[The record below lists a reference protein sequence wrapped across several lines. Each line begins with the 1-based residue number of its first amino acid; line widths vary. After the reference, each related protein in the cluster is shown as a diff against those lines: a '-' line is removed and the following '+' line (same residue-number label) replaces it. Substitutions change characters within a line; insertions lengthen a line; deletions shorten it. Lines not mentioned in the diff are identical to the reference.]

1 MLMASRSSTKGLIR
15 DLDLMQAA
23 NKGILLGLPITA
35 ASMAKLSETA
45 VVLGK
50 AMGQGPTKSFDD
62 LITAL
67 GRSSPMILDNLGLNV
82 KVGEANE
89 KYAKS
94 LGKTAE
100 QLTEAEM
107 KMAFY
112 NAAMDAASEKVEA
125 LGGVQ
130 LTMLDHVTRLKV
142 RFENFTDALGVAVA
156 TSPAVNAVFE
166 SLADAIDGAV
176 GDSQVDLV
184 RKLTLYINE
193 MALSVVTFLGDLV
206 RAAAV
211 AEKVGALA
219 RMATGQWGTAR
230 QDSSIMMGDS
240 DLQRNA
246 EAMGKRIEELRLKL
260 EGLRNTTAD
269 TNTVINKLAGNDG
282 NGGLPPVTRE
292 LSAAAK
298 AAQAWADQVTGRS
311 LNSELTELYRRY
323 MALGGASAMTAHEWM
338 NLGKQLVDMREK
350 GALLPPVFDELA
362 DAYQR
367 VSFAQKFGVDMGQQ
381 YVASLQRTTQ
391 QIKLSVADMTAV
403 LNSKIMPLGKAPQM
417 GPMLTYGKPDPSAAE
432 QYGKMLGETI
442 VSAAAG
448 GGNVG
453 EAVGSQIGFD
463 LGSKLSQKAGSTI
476 SKVFGKTIGGAISAA
491 LPGIG
496 AFLGPLAGALSGWV
510 VGLFTGGEGAK
521 ANDLRD
527 GLKKQFA
534 DAVRGL
540 ENDPEVRNAMNRF
553 NTAGSR
559 KDVQGA
565 FDDAMKAAQEVKDVM
580 GKYGLTLDDVA
591 DASTRLSR
599 KTDTLKGDIGNLRGA
614 GFSMQ
619 QITKGMA
626 GEFNGLLM
634 AAMETGQQLPAAFAP
649 YLKEMATAGLLTD
662 EVKRK
667 LLGMADPT
675 PWREME
681 EAANRYGISLDALG
695 TKFQQ
700 AKIDD
705 AAKQLAADWKL
716 LADNGA
722 DINAVMGG
730 MKDEVNA
737 LIGKALTLGLTIPE
751 SMKPL
756 ITAMFDAGVL
766 VDENGKKLEDLG
778 RVNFAPDILSDFDL
792 LILKIDELID
802 KLTDGLYP
810 ALSNIPSPGMSIPD
824 VPSQP
829 SHGNPQYDENGNPV
843 DTAHTGGMVV
853 AGGIRKHHKGTSK
866 VIPFPNL
873 RNDEV
878 PAILQTGEAVLNRNA
893 AARIGESSIKA
904 MNNGQMT
911 GTYGGGEIVINITN
925 QLDGAAIGR
934 NQVRRNLP
942 EAVKHMR
949 LDRK

>member
-1 MLMASRSSTKGLIR
+1 VRRPGRLSASLLAPISSG
-15 DLDLMQAA
+15 
-23 NKGILLGLPITA
+23 
-35 ASMAKLSETA
+35 
-45 VVLGK
+45 LGK
-50 AMGQGPTKSFDD
+50 
-62 LITAL
+62 I
-67 GRSSPMILDNLGLNV
+67 
-82 KVGEANE
+82 
-89 KYAKS
+89 
-94 LGKTAE
+94 
-100 QLTEAEM
+100 
-107 KMAFY
+107 
-112 NAAMDAASEKVEA
+112 
-125 LGGVQ
+125 
-130 LTMLDHVTRLKV
+130 VT
-142 RFENFTDALGVAVA
+142 
-156 TSPAVNAVFE
+156 S
-166 SLADAIDGAV
+166 AI
-176 GDSQVDLV
+176 
-184 RKLTLYINE
+184 
-193 MALSVVTFLGDLV
+193 
-206 RAAAV
+206 
-211 AEKVGALA
+211 
-219 RMATGQWGTAR
+219 
-230 QDSSIMMGDS
+230 
-240 DLQRNA
+240 
-246 EAMGKRIEELRLKL
+246 
-260 EGLRNTTAD
+260 
-269 TNTVINKLAGNDG
+269 
-282 NGGLPPVTRE
+282 
-292 LSAAAK
+292 
-298 AAQAWADQVTGRS
+298 
-311 LNSELTELYRRY
+311 
-323 MALGGASAMTAHEWM
+323 
-338 NLGKQLVDMREK
+338 
-350 GALLPPVFDELA
+350 
-362 DAYQR
+362 
-367 VSFAQKFGVDMGQQ
+367 
-381 YVASLQRTTQ
+381 
-391 QIKLSVADMTAV
+391 
-403 LNSKIMPLGKAPQM
+403 
-417 GPMLTYGKPDPSAAE
+417 
-432 QYGKMLGETI
+432 
-442 VSAAAG
+442 
-448 GGNVG
+448 
-453 EAVGSQIGFD
+453 
-463 LGSKLSQKAGSTI
+463 
-476 SKVFGKTIGGAISAA
+476 
-491 LPGIG
+491 PGIG
-496 AFLGPLAGALSGWV
+496 ALLGPLAGALSGWV
-510 VGLFTGGEGAK
+510 AGLFTGGEGAK

-527 GLKKQFA
+527 SLKKQFA